1 MENQKIDSKRR
12 GFLLA
17 AGAGSAAAVGAVAIT
32 SIPAAQKVAKAAP
45 SKTGA
50 YHESE
55 HIRDYYDSAR
65 M

>member
-1 MENQKIDSKRR
+1 MENQKIDNKRR

-17 AGAGSAAAVGAVAIT
+17 AGAGSAAAVGAVVVNTA
-32 SIPAAQKVAKAAP
+32 PVAQKVAKVAP
-45 SKTGA
+45 SKSGA

>member
-12 GFLLA
+12 GFMLA
-17 AGAGSAAAVGAVAIT
+17 AGAGSAAAVGAVALT
-32 SIPAAQKVAKAAP
+32 SVPTGQKTAKAAP

>member
-17 AGAGSAAAVGAVAIT
+17 AGAGSAAAVGAVAI
-32 SIPAAQKVAKAAP
+32 SSVPAAQKVAKAAP

>member
-12 GFLLA
+12 GFMLA
-17 AGAGSAAAVGAVAIT
+17 AGAGSAAAVGAAALTAV
-32 SIPAAQKVAKAAP
+32 PAAKKVAKAAP

-50 YHESE
+50 YQESE

>member
-12 GFLLA
+12 GFMLA
-17 AGAGSAAAVGAVAIT
+17 AGAGSAAAVGAVALT
-32 SIPAAQKVAKAAP
+32 SVPVAQKVAKAAP

-50 YHESE
+50 YQESE

>member
-1 MENQKIDSKRR
+1 MDNKAIDTKRR
-12 GFLLA
+12 GFMLA
-17 AGAGSAAAVGAVAIT
+17 AGAGGAAAVGAVALT
-32 SIPAAQKVAKAAP
+32 AVPAAQKVAKSAP